1 MLETEE
7 VDDDFFTP
15 VAGTSLANIFGNTT
29 KNIEEPVNDT
39 LKYIPPKPQNIPP
52 KPKPE
57 QMKTTDVI
65 FACSLFGHEWS
76 NNVYTARGQLGFAIV
91 KIHKTG
97 DHNIILYDSNKTTL
111 SCATISPNLTVTIR
125 NLAYISYYDNLRR
138 YWSIYGTEDKI
149 TKVAEHLMNLGL
161 TIKHT
166 ANENQGPP
174 NPSNM
179 EPKTNMT
186 SELSKTDKESDTD
199 SSVNRKTKASILN
212 RMANMGHSVL
222 PTRAQHSEVT
232 SDSSDTMDTEIQPKT
247 VRHKPVKS
255 VLKKS
260 TADSIISQS
269 QQSSDSPD
277 LVVLPKTE
285 PIDKVSVYTSHSSQ
299 LLPVANSSIFTCP
312 SNEFG
317 MFISE
322 QRISNSELRI
332 NMNRINDKV
341 DSVLNKMSNLEQ
353 GGNTSAQTD
362 ILMKLLAEYEHKIKI
377 YEDLLK
383 SRNDKLSIDNILAT
397 TAISKNDK
405 EIELLKNKISDLEK
419 FNEDKCIQVSNL
431 QKELQLLQNKCD
443 TEKIAQTKEK
453 HELCKKISCFD
464 SIVNAKDVEIADLNK
479 KYQSVSEDTKSVND
493 QNIGDKVKNIMND
506 TFQTI
511 SVNFDD
517 NQNYSGDSVKKIVAA
532 VIKKITIQTLN
543 DLK

>member
-15 VAGTSLANIFGNTT
+15 VAGTSLANIFGSTS
-29 KNIEEPVNDT
+29 KIVEEPVNNT

-57 QMKTTDVI
+57 QTKTTEVI

-91 KIHKTG
+91 KIQKSG

-111 SCATISPNLTVTIR
+111 SCATISS
-125 NLAYISYYDNLRR
+125 NLAYISYYDNLKK

-149 TKVAEHLMNLGL
+149 TKVAEHLTSLGV
-161 TIKHT
+161 TINHT

-174 NPSNM
+174 NPVTI
-179 EPKTNMT
+179 ETKTNIPT
-186 SELSKTDKESDTD
+186 ELSKTDKESDTD

-212 RMANMGHSVL
+212 RMATMGHSVL
-222 PTRAQHSEVT
+222 PTRAQHTEVT
-232 SDSSDTMDTEIQPKT
+232 SDSSDTMDTEVQLKT

-255 VLKKS
+255 VIKKS
-260 TADSIISQS
+260 TTETIMQQS
-269 QQSSDSPD
+269 QQSSDASE

-285 PIDKVSVYTSHSSQ
+285 PIDKVSVYTTHSSQ
-299 LLPVANSSIFTCP
+299 LLPVTNSSIFTCP
-312 SNEFG
+312 SNEFS

-332 NMNRINDKV
+332 NMNRITDKV
-341 DSVLNKMSNLEQ
+341 DSVLNKISNFDQ
-353 GGNTSAQTD
+353 KGNTNLQTD
-362 ILMKLLAEYEHKIKI
+362 ILMKLLAEYETKIKI
-377 YEDLLK
+377 YEELLK
-383 SRNDKLSIDNILAT
+383 SRNDKPSIDNILT
-397 TAISKNDK
+397 TAAISKNDK

-419 FNEDKCIQVSNL
+419 LNEDKCKEVSNL
-431 QKELQLLQNKCD
+431 QTELQLLQNKCD
-443 TEKIAQTKEK
+443 AEKVAQSKERDQ
-453 HELCKKISCFD
+453 LCKKIFD
-464 SIVNAKDVEIADLNK
+464 LDTIVTAKDVEIADLNK
-479 KYQSVSEDTKSVND
+479 KYLSVSDDTKSVKD

-517 NQNYSGDSVKKIVAA
+517 SQSYSGESVKKIVAT
-532 VIKKITIQTLN
+532 VIKKITIQTLI